1 MSDFKKSAKINCM
14 LRIVTIFSTFIFVT
28 DLTFGQAVLRESDSG
43 GNAQDSLMVAA
54 AVSPADFNDAQLDDL
69 IAGAD
74 PGGKTKTS
82 PWSKEF
88 TLLLQGGYNDN
99 VLQGAFA
106 EESSPFISVS
116 LEGFLWKISNGGRKD
131 SYWYLLGEQY
141 YYPDAEGIDKES
153 LVIVQNRV
161 TWNPG
166 QTLSGGYKFT
176 FTYADE
182 VFDISRSDLEIESTT
197 LEFKQ
202 FDLAPFARWSLSGN
216 SYLQLE
222 GGAQRNYFLDSSDDY
237 TDPFARLTYQKR
249 FSFGG
254 KLELGFKTGRK
265 IYDERTQRDEDGF
278 SIEDT
283 ELQWQWHEASVVW
296 KQDWMREKRLQTT
309 TKLAVKL
316 NRDNGMGYS
325 DYDRY
330 KISQKV
336 RLEKN
341 SWSLLG
347 EFNYSF
353 NHYAVQTVDFS
364 DDNLYQRYDLSA
376 LVRINKNISEKLNIF
391 VQWSHDNSR
400 SNRIEDEFKQNGFFL
415 GIERKF

>member
-1 MSDFKKSAKINCM
+1 MFKIAP
-14 LRIVTIFSTFIFVT
+14 IVFAFSLVT
-28 DLTFGQAVLRESDSG
+28 DLTLGQANFMDNDSG
-43 GNAQDSLMVAA
+43 GNAQDSLIVAA
-54 AVSPADFNDAQLDDL
+54 AVVAPVDFNDAQLDAL

-74 PGGKTKTS
+74 PGEETKIS
-82 PWSKEF
+82 SWSKEF
-88 TLLLQGGYNDN
+88 TLLVQGGYNDN

-116 LEGFLWKISNGGRKD
+116 LEGFIWKISNEGRKD
-131 SYWYLLGEQY
+131 SYWYILGEQY
-141 YYPDAEGIDKES
+141 YYPDAEGVERENLII
-153 LVIVQNRV
+153 LQNRV

-202 FDLAPFARWSLSGN
+202 FDMAPFARWNLSAN

-222 GGAQRNYFLDSSDDY
+222 GGAQRNYFQDSSDDY
-237 TDPFARLTYQKR
+237 TDPYARLSYQKR

-254 KLELGFKTGRK
+254 KLKLAFKTGRK
-265 IYDERTQRDEDGF
+265 IYDERTQRDENGF
-278 SIEDT
+278 SVEDT
-283 ELQWQWHEASVVW
+283 DLQWQWHEASVAW
-296 KQDWMREKRLQTT
+296 KQDWMGEKWFQTT
-309 TKLAVKL
+309 TKLTVKL

-336 RLEKN
+336 RLEKK
-341 SWSLLG
+341 SWSLVG

-364 DDNLYQRYDLSA
+364 DNHLYQRSDLSA
-376 LVRINKNISEKLNIF
+376 LVRVNKNISEKLNVF
-391 VQWSHDNSR
+391 VQWSREESR
-400 SNRIEDEFKQNGFFL
+400 SNRIEDEFMQNVIIL
-415 GIERKF
+415 GLERTF